1 MKWNKKKICILVAVA
16 ALLLVAN
23 ICRLIGNCGIYKKQA
38 GLIRSFLYI
47 VLFATWG
54 LSAYSRIIQPVTRR
68 YLSEIAFLMVF
79 WFVIRSLKFHIVSSE
94 LYPNITRYL
103 WYLYYLAILFIP
115 LLAVFVAISIG
126 KSENYRLSKKATLL
140 YIPTTVLFLLVITND
155 LHQLV
160 FTFPKDAV
168 VWTDDKY
175 GYTVVYY
182 FLILWLFFCALTMF
196 TVMYKKRRV
205 SGTKRMI
212 LLPCIPLVALV
223 FYLILYFFRIEWLQF
238 IAGDMTAVMCL
249 MYAAT
254 LEICIQCGFIQANT
268 HYMELFDA
276 STVGAQITDKEYHV
290 LRSSRAA
297 KDMDTKV
304 LCQTARG
311 PVMLNDGIRLSGA
324 PIRVG
329 HVVWTE
335 DISPLLKVLDEL
347 EEVKENLEDSNT
359 ILEEEHALKKREAHI
374 MEQDRLYTIIQRDT
388 AHQIRLLDH
397 MIEQVETVARDEE
410 RKQLLWKM
418 LVIGAYLKRRS
429 NLVFLADKS
438 STLDAKELAL
448 TIGESLDNLETC
460 GISCGFQMDL
470 KEPVLSDQMI
480 AMYDFFEKVVERSLD
495 CTDSITVYAGKTD
508 DFLFLR
514 VNTDADA
521 DFSDLASDMVKAERD
536 EDEEWRLTLRLSIGG
551 GAQ

>member
-397 MIEQVETVARDEE
+397 MIEQVETVTRDEE
-410 RKQLLWKM
+410 RKQLLRKM

-448 TIGESLDNLETC
+448 TLGESLDNLETC

-495 CTDSITVYAGKTD
+495 CTYSITVYAGKTD
-508 DFLFLR
+508 DFLFLH
-514 VNTDADA
+514 VNTDADT
-521 DFSDLASDMVKAERD
+521 DFSDLASDMVKTERD

-551 GAQ
+551 GDQ

>member
-126 KSENYRLSKKATLL
+126 KSENYRLSKKDTLL

-249 MYAAT
+249 MYAVT

-329 HVVWTE
+329 YVVWTE

-397 MIEQVETVARDEE
+397 MIEQVETVTRDEE
-410 RKQLLWKM
+410 RKQLLRKM

-448 TIGESLDNLETC
+448 TLGESLDNLETC

-495 CTDSITVYAGKTD
+495 CTYSITVYAGKTD
-508 DFLFLR
+508 DFLFLH
-514 VNTDADA
+514 VNTDADT
-521 DFSDLASDMVKAERD
+521 DFSDLASDMVKTERD

-551 GAQ
+551 GDQ